1 MAALGPK
8 PWILKGTIGKSNLR
22 WTGDC
27 LFPEFDIE
35 GNRLSCTNHIIKRLL
50 KEAAA
55 AATAVDPEGGGYDL
69 QWRRLLPKVVAA
81 TCCGNGGGGD
91 SRRQQIHQS
100 RPQATTV
107 TGGGGNCCGLRVR
120 SMEEFMGEE
129 FMGMFLLVHTDN
141 SELHRNKQH
150 YAINISHKHSD
161 ATIYSIGIKSM
172 LRGLRLA
179 ITTIAKESQKISN
192 GSGDTKPTTSREIP
206 GNIMS
211 TIGSY

>member
-35 GNRLSCTNHIIKRLL
+35 GNRLNDEDDIAISCTNHIIKRLL

-81 TCCGNGGGGD
+81 TCCGNECT
-91 SRRQQIHQS
+91 
-100 RPQATTV
+100 PTTV
-107 TGGGGNCCGLRVR
+107 NCTGTSNIIL
-120 SMEEFMGEE
+120 
-129 FMGMFLLVHTDN
+129 N
-141 SELHRNKQH
+141 SSKCVFYHNAL
-150 YAINISHKHSD
+150 AINISHKHSD

-179 ITTIAKESQKISN
+179 ITTIAKGSQKISN